1 VLVDGGTTGASA
13 LRIETLAAGRSL
25 GATVLLVKQLN
36 WDDPQCISYR
46 FDLMAPVRADAG
58 GRFIVGGISMFG
70 SERGVSLLLDTT
82 DPTGVTFSFGAR
94 RAADASG
101 ADAAPSDDVVDL
113 VGTVS
118 KSPGTWFRA
127 TITLLRNAS
136 GGYDTRA
143 SLVAAGTTS
152 NAEQFNYVF
161 PPQPELQKQANVFVG
176 AFHETPIEAKVLI
189 DSVRVTTGNPSS
201 TAKGD
206 Q

>member
-1 VLVDGGTTGASA
+1 MPTYLSNELAGTNDGRTTAAVLGTKTRGSVVN
-13 LRIETLAAGRSL
+13 GR
-25 GATVLLVKQLN
+25 VK
-36 WDDPQCISYR
+36 R
-46 FDLMAPVRADAG
+46 
-58 GRFIVGGISMFG
+58 
-70 SERGVSLLLDTT
+70 
-82 DPTGVTFSFGAR
+82 
-94 RAADASG
+94 
-101 ADAAPSDDVVDL
+101 
-113 VGTVS
+113 
-118 KSPGTWFRA
+118 FRA

-136 GGYDTRA
+136 GGYDTQA
-143 SLVAAGTTS
+143 SLVAAGATS